1 MHADDSHELVLPEEL
16 LLLALDDE
24 RGNVLAEARIGL
36 PFGLAGAALM
46 ELTLNG
52 ELRIDDGKM
61 FPDDSAEPSASSPF
75 EAIRALLREK
85 PGKKVRYWVERL
97 PRKLRHLQQQWLDA
111 LVARGTLE
119 HRESRVLFIF
129 PLQRY
134 PERDG
139 RPERDIR
146 ARIDAVLLHGNA
158 PDARTAMLIQLAGAC
173 RLLRAMYP
181 RDQRKRV
188 EKRVKQLQA
197 MPVAEGV
204 DAATRAAISAAAAA
218 AAMSAITAATA
229 ASSSAAC
236 SAGSGAC

>member
-1 MHADDSHELVLPEEL
+1 MHAAETHELALPEEL

-24 RGNVLAEARIGL
+24 RGKVLAEARIGL
-36 PFGLAGAALM
+36 AFGLAGAALM
-46 ELTLNG
+46 ELTLDG

-61 FPDDSAEPSASSPF
+61 YLDESAEPSGSAPF
-75 EAIRALLREK
+75 DAIRTLLHEK

-119 HRESRVLFIF
+119 RRQSRVLFIF
-129 PLQRY
+129 PVQRY
-134 PERDG
+134 PEHDG
-139 RPERDIR
+139 RPEHDIR

-188 EKRVKQLQA
+188 EQRLKVLQD
-197 MPVAEGV
+197 MPVAEDV
-204 DAATRAAISAAAAA
+204 AAATRAAISAAATA
-218 AAMSAITAATA
+218 AAMAAITAATA

-236 SAGSGAC
+236 SAGSGTC

>member
-1 MHADDSHELVLPEEL
+1 MFAERNHEPTLPEEL
-16 LLLALDDE
+16 LLLALDDT
-24 RGNVLAEARIGL
+24 RGSVLAEARIGL

-46 ELTLNG
+46 EMTLAG
-52 ELRIDDGKM
+52 ELRIEDGKLAL
-61 FPDDSAEPSASSPF
+61 DDTAEAVEGAPF

-97 PRKLRHLQQQWLDA
+97 PRKLRDLKQQWLDA

-119 HRESRVLFIF
+119 HRESKVLFIF
-129 PLQRY
+129 PVQRY

-139 RPERDIR
+139 QPERDIR

-188 EKRVKQLQA
+188 QAREKELQDL
-197 MPVAEGV
+197 PIAEGV
-204 DAATRAAISAAAAA
+204 DAATRAAVSAAATA
-218 AAMSAITAATA
+218 AAMAAITAATA

-236 SAGSGAC
+236 SAGSSIC